1 MSPAVVLHYP
11 SSFVLTREWVGWVIK
26 GKERGKKKKTKKRKK
41 INLVGVVFSQYQHFS
56 GQFWDMCFAFMWWY

>member
-11 SSFVLTREWVGWVIK
+11 SHFVLTSEWVGWVIK
-26 GKERGKKKKTKKRKK
+26 GEEKKKKKKKKKK
-41 INLVGVVFSQYQHFS
+41 INLFGVVFSQYQRFA